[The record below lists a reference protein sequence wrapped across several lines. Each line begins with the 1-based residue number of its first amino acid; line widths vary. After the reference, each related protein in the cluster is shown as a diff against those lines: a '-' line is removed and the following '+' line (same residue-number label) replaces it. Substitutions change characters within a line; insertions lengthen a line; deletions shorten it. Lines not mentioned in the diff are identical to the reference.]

1 MFDYLKKHAIFIVLL
16 GIAFIAAG
24 AVNWQRMTVENANR
38 SVEMVY
44 DYGHVMELA
53 ASEGKTVDEA
63 LALFRKAG
71 VTSFAVYDATVEK
84 LVNNG
89 YVQIASQLSTED
101 KIRLGMASD
110 SVVMMAT
117 GKPGAN
123 ERLQE
128 ASEDLVLRLPQ
139 DAVKKVTTPDGK
151 FMLGIKTIDEKALNQ
166 MNLGISA
173 AEIKDIQNR
182 GFGVVVRPTNY
193 TAMTKA
199 KADHFLARLDA
210 NAPVCA
216 IVFVGQEAFGY
227 PDQMDYIGE
236 ELKVRAIPVAL
247 IESPTQLQFEKQ
259 LGAVDMVKNLDYY
272 GVRAYSMFRDELV
285 KLSAEEASQRHFIS
299 DTERNIRLNLFSTY
313 KRPIPGKTLL
323 ESDTSYIALTAEK
336 LQAHGYTLGKA
347 SVMPHFHESRALQ
360 LLVLLGVGALTGA
373 AFCALTGARRKIGYG
388 LALLTF
394 IGLGTLLFTHW
405 QILARQVAGLL
416 IAVTTPTVAMY
427 GVFRYWRQ
435 VDWHEMESR
444 WSLFGKAIVQLAL
457 VSLFS
462 LLGGWLL
469 SAILAATPFFMEMEI
484 FRGVK
489 AAFLLPVI
497 CVAILYVRIFPTF
510 RSHAY
515 ENWQDFPDFA
525 ARFLHLPVRVG
536 TLMLAGFIGIAGLI
550 FIGRSG
556 HEEGV
561 PVSQL
566 EISLRRFLEST
577 LAVRPRSKEFLIG
590 HPAFLLVPL
599 ALAKRWPQWLHF
611 LLVIA
616 AGIGQASIVETFAHM
631 RSPLWMSTLR
641 GVNGVLIGILVGVIV
656 ILGTYVLSALNGYR
670 SRANEEA

>member
-1 MFDYLKKHAIFIVLL
+1 MFDYLKKHAIFIALL

-24 AVNWQRMTVENANR
+24 IINWQRMAVEDASH

-44 DYGHVMELA
+44 DYGHVTELA

-63 LALFRKAG
+63 LSLFRKAG

-101 KIRLGMASD
+101 KARLGLTPEAI
-110 SVVMMAT
+110 VMTAT

-128 ASEDLVLRLPQ
+128 ASEDLILRLPQ
-139 DAVKKVTTPDGK
+139 DAVTKVTSPDGK
-151 FMLGIKTIDEKALNQ
+151 FMLAVKGIDENALNQ
-166 MNLGISA
+166 MNLGISS

-199 KADHFLARLDA
+199 KADHFLIRLDA
-210 NAPVCA
+210 NAPVRA

-227 PDQMDYIGE
+227 PDRMDYIGE
-236 ELKVRAIPVAL
+236 GLKARGIPVAL
-247 IESPTQLQFEKQ
+247 LESPTQLQFEKQ
-259 LGAVDMVKNLDYY
+259 LGAVDMVKHLDYY

-323 ESDTSYIALTAEK
+323 ESDASYIALTAEK

-388 LALLTF
+388 LALLSF
-394 IGLGTLLFTHW
+394 ITLGALLFTHW

-435 VDWHEMESR
+435 VDWQEMESR
-444 WSLFGKAIVQLAL
+444 WSLFGKAIMQLAL

-497 CVAILYVRIFPTF
+497 CVAILYLRIFPTF
-510 RSHAY
+510 STHAY

-536 TLMLAGFIGIAGLI
+536 TLILAGFIGIAGLI

>member
-24 AVNWQRMTVENANR
+24 AINWQRMVVEDANHG
-38 SVEMVY
+38 VEMVY
-44 DYGHVMELA
+44 DYGHITELA

-89 YVQIASQLSTED
+89 YVQIRSQLSTED
-101 KIRLGMASD
+101 KARLGLAPEAI
-110 SVVMMAT
+110 VMTAT
-117 GKPGAN
+117 GKQGAN

-128 ASEDLVLRLPQ
+128 ASEDLALRLPQ
-139 DAVKKVTTPDGK
+139 GTVTKVTTSDGQ
-151 FMLGIKTIDEKALNQ
+151 FMLAVKDIDEKALNQ
-166 MNLGISA
+166 MSLGISA
-173 AEIKDIQNR
+173 AEIKDIQNH

-199 KADHFLARLDA
+199 KADHFLTRLDA
-210 NAPVCA
+210 NAPVRA
-216 IVFVGQEAFGY
+216 IIFVGQEAFGY

-236 ELKVRAIPVAL
+236 ELKIRAIPVAL

-299 DTERNIRLNLFSTY
+299 DTERNIRLNLFSAY

-323 ESDTSYIALTAEK
+323 ESDAAYISLTAEK
-336 LQAHGYTLGKA
+336 LRAHDYVLGKA
-347 SVMPHFHESRALQ
+347 SVMPHFHENRALQ

-373 AFCALTGARRKIGYG
+373 AFCALTGAHRKIGYG
-388 LALLTF
+388 MALLTF

-405 QILARQVAGLL
+405 QVLARQVAALL

-427 GVFRYWRQ
+427 GVFRYWQ
-435 VDWHEMESR
+435 QIDWQEMESR
-444 WSLFGKAIVQLAL
+444 WSLFGKAMVQLAF

-462 LLGGWLL
+462 LMGGWLL
-469 SAILAATPFFMEMEI
+469 SAILAATPFFMEIEI

-489 AAFLLPVI
+489 VTFLLPVI

-510 RSHAY
+510 RNNAY
-515 ENWQDFPDFA
+515 ENWQDFPDFVS
-525 ARFLHLPVRVG
+525 RFLHLPVRVG
-536 TLMLAGFIGIAGLI
+536 TLLLVGFIGIAGLI

-616 AGIGQASIVETFAHM
+616 AGIGQASMVETFAHM

-656 ILGTYVLSALNGYR
+656 ILGTYLLSALNGYR
-670 SRANEEA
+670 SRAHEEA

>member
-1 MFDYLKKHAIFIVLL
+1 MFDYLKKYAIFIALL

-24 AVNWQRMTVENANR
+24 AINWQRMVVEDANH

-44 DYGHVMELA
+44 DYGHVTQLA

-84 LVNNG
+84 LVDTG
-89 YVQIASQLSTED
+89 YVKIVSQLSTED
-101 KIRLGMASD
+101 KARLGLTPEAI
-110 SVVMMAT
+110 VMTAT

-128 ASEDLVLRLPQ
+128 ASEDLILRLPQ
-139 DAVKKVTTPDGK
+139 GAVTKVTSPDGK
-151 FMLGIKTIDEKALNQ
+151 FMLAVKDIDENALNQ
-166 MNLGISA
+166 MNLGISS

-182 GFGVVVRPTNY
+182 GFGVVVRPKNY

-199 KADHFLARLDA
+199 KADHFLTRLDA
-210 NAPVCA
+210 NEPVRA
-216 IVFVGQEAFGY
+216 IIFVGQEAFGY

-236 ELKVRAIPVAL
+236 GLKARDIPVAL
-247 IESPTQLQFEKQ
+247 LESPTQLQFEKQ
-259 LGAVDMVKNLDYY
+259 LGAVDMVKHLDYY

-323 ESDTSYIALTAEK
+323 ESDASYIALTAEK

-347 SVMPHFHESRALQ
+347 SIMPHFHESRALQ

-416 IAVTTPTVAMY
+416 IAVTTPTVAMH
-427 GVFRYWRQ
+427 GVFRYWQQ

-497 CVAILYVRIFPTF
+497 CVAILYLRIFPTF
-510 RSHAY
+510 RTHAY

-599 ALAKRWPQWLHF
+599 ASVKRWPQWLHF

>member
-89 YVQIASQLSTED
+89 YVQIASQLSAED

-210 NAPVCA
+210 NAPVRA

-227 PDQMDYIGE
+227 PDQMNYIGE
-236 ELKVRAIPVAL
+236 ELKARAIPVAL
-247 IESPTQLQFEKQ
+247 VEAPTQLQFEKQ
-259 LGAVDMVKNLDYY
+259 LGAVDMVKHLDYY

-285 KLSAEEASQRHFIS
+285 KLSAEEASQRYFIS

-323 ESDTSYIALTAEK
+323 ESDASYIALTAKK

-388 LALLTF
+388 MALLTF
-394 IGLGTLLFTHW
+394 IGLGALLFTHW
-405 QILARQVAGLL
+405 QVLARQVAALL

-427 GVFRYWRQ
+427 GVFCYWRQ

-497 CVAILYVRIFPTF
+497 CVAILYLRIFPTF
-510 RSHAY
+510 RTHAY

-641 GVNGVLIGILVGVIV
+641 GVNGVLIGILVGIVV

>member
-128 ASEDLVLRLPQ
+128 ASEDLTLRLPQ
-139 DAVKKVTTPDGK
+139 GAVTKVTTSDGK
-151 FMLGIKTIDEKALNQ
+151 FMLGIKAIDEKALNQ
-166 MNLGISA
+166 MSLGVSA
-173 AEIKDIQNR
+173 AEIKDIQSR

-210 NAPVCA
+210 NAPVRA
-216 IVFVGQEAFGY
+216 IIFVGQEAFGY
-227 PDQMDYIGE
+227 PNQMDYIGE

-247 IESPTQLQFEKQ
+247 VESPTQLQFEKQ
-259 LGAVDMVKNLDYY
+259 LGAVDIVKNLDYY
-272 GVRAYSMFRDELV
+272 GVRAYSMYRDELV

-323 ESDTSYIALTAEK
+323 ESDAAYISLTAEK
-336 LQAHGYTLGKA
+336 LQAHGYALGKA
-347 SVMPHFHESRALQ
+347 SVMPYFHESRALQ

-388 LALLTF
+388 MALLTF
-394 IGLGTLLFTHW
+394 ISLGTLLFTHW
-405 QILARQVAGLL
+405 QVLARQVAALL

-427 GVFRYWRQ
+427 VVFRYWQ
-435 VDWHEMESR
+435 QIDWQEMESR
-444 WSLFGKAIVQLAL
+444 WSLFGKAMVQLAF

-462 LLGGWLL
+462 LMGGWLL
-469 SAILAATPFFMEMEI
+469 SAILAATPFFMEIEI

-489 AAFLLPVI
+489 MTFLLPVI
-497 CVAILYVRIFPTF
+497 CVAILYVRVFPTF
-510 RSHAY
+510 RNNAY
-515 ENWQDFPDFA
+515 ENWQDFPDFI
-525 ARFLHLPVRVG
+525 ARFLYLPVRVG
-536 TLMLAGFIGIAGLI
+536 TLLLVGFIGIAGLI

-616 AGIGQASIVETFAHM
+616 AGIGQASMVETFAHM

>member
-1 MFDYLKKHAIFIVLL
+1 
-16 GIAFIAAG
+16 
-24 AVNWQRMTVENANR
+24 
-38 SVEMVY
+38 
-44 DYGHVMELA
+44 
-53 ASEGKTVDEA
+53 
-63 LALFRKAG
+63 
-71 VTSFAVYDATVEK
+71 
-84 LVNNG
+84 
-89 YVQIASQLSTED
+89 
-101 KIRLGMASD
+101 
-110 SVVMMAT
+110 
-117 GKPGAN
+117 
-123 ERLQE
+123 
-128 ASEDLVLRLPQ
+128 
-139 DAVKKVTTPDGK
+139 
-151 FMLGIKTIDEKALNQ
+151 MLGIKAIDEKALHQ
-166 MNLGISA
+166 MSLGISA
-173 AEIKDIQNR
+173 AEIKDIQSR

-199 KADHFLARLDA
+199 KADHFLTRLDA
-210 NAPVCA
+210 NEPVRA
-216 IVFVGQEAFGY
+216 IIFVGQEAFGY
-227 PDQMDYIGE
+227 PGQMDYIGE
-236 ELKVRAIPVAL
+236 GLKARGIPVAL
-247 IESPTQLQFEKQ
+247 LESPTQLQFEKQ
-259 LGAVDMVKNLDYY
+259 LGAVDMVKHLDYY

-497 CVAILYVRIFPTF
+497 CVAIL
-510 RSHAY
+510 
-515 ENWQDFPDFA
+515 
-525 ARFLHLPVRVG
+525 
-536 TLMLAGFIGIAGLI
+536 
-550 FIGRSG
+550 
-556 HEEGV
+556 
-561 PVSQL
+561 
-566 EISLRRFLEST
+566 
-577 LAVRPRSKEFLIG
+577 
-590 HPAFLLVPL
+590 
-599 ALAKRWPQWLHF
+599 
-611 LLVIA
+611 
-616 AGIGQASIVETFAHM
+616 
-631 RSPLWMSTLR
+631 
-641 GVNGVLIGILVGVIV
+641 
-656 ILGTYVLSALNGYR
+656 
-670 SRANEEA
+670 

>member
-1 MFDYLKKHAIFIVLL
+1 MFDYLKKNAIFIVLL

-44 DYGHVMELA
+44 DYGHVTELA

-84 LVNNG
+84 LINNG
-89 YVQIASQLSTED
+89 YVQISSQLSTED
-101 KIRLGMASD
+101 KMRLGMASD
-110 SVVMMAT
+110 SVVMTAT
-117 GKPGAN
+117 EKTGAN

-128 ASEDLVLRLPQ
+128 ASEDLALRLPQ
-139 DAVKKVTTPDGK
+139 GAVTKATTSDGK
-151 FMLGIKTIDEKALNQ
+151 FMLGIKAIDEKALHQ
-166 MNLGISA
+166 MSLGISA
-173 AEIKDIQNR
+173 AEIKDIQSR

-199 KADHFLARLDA
+199 KADHFLTRLDA
-210 NAPVCA
+210 NEPVRA
-216 IVFVGQEAFGY
+216 IIFVGQEAFGY
-227 PDQMDYIGE
+227 PGQMDYIGE
-236 ELKVRAIPVAL
+236 GLKARGIPVAL
-247 IESPTQLQFEKQ
+247 LESPTQLQFEKQ
-259 LGAVDMVKNLDYY
+259 LGAVDMVKHLDYY

-313 KRPIPGKTLL
+313 KQPIPGKTLL

>member
-1 MFDYLKKHAIFIVLL
+1 MFDYLKKHAIFIALL

-24 AVNWQRMTVENANR
+24 IINWQRMAVEDASH

-44 DYGHVMELA
+44 DYGHVTELA

-101 KIRLGMASD
+101 KARLGLTPEAI
-110 SVVMMAT
+110 VMTAT

-128 ASEDLVLRLPQ
+128 ASEDLILRLPQ
-139 DAVKKVTTPDGK
+139 GAVTKVTSPDGK
-151 FMLGIKTIDEKALNQ
+151 FMLAVKGIDENALNQ
-166 MNLGISA
+166 MNLGISS

-199 KADHFLARLDA
+199 KADHFLTRLDA
-210 NAPVCA
+210 NAPVRA

-227 PDQMDYIGE
+227 PNRMDYIGE
-236 ELKVRAIPVAL
+236 GLKARGIPVAL
-247 IESPTQLQFEKQ
+247 LESPTQLQFEKQ
-259 LGAVDMVKNLDYY
+259 LGAVDMVKHLDYY

-285 KLSAEEASQRHFIS
+285 KLGAEEASQRHFIS

-323 ESDTSYIALTAEK
+323 ESDASYIALTAEK
-336 LQAHGYTLGKA
+336 LQMHGYTLGKA

-360 LLVLLGVGALTGA
+360 LLVLLGVATLTGA
-373 AFCALTGARRKIGYG
+373 AFCALTGARQKIGYG

-394 IGLGTLLFTHW
+394 IGLGALLFTHW

-444 WSLFGKAIVQLAL
+444 WSLFGKAIGQLAL

-489 AAFLLPVI
+489 VAFLLPVI
-497 CVAILYVRIFPTF
+497 CVAVLYLRIFPTF

-536 TLMLAGFIGIAGLI
+536 TLLLAGFIGIAGLI

-641 GVNGVLIGILVGVIV
+641 GVNGILIGILVGVIV

-670 SRANEEA
+670 SRANEET

>member
-89 YVQIASQLSTED
+89 YVQIASQLSAED

-210 NAPVCA
+210 NAPVRA

-227 PDQMDYIGE
+227 PDQMNYIGE
-236 ELKVRAIPVAL
+236 ELKARAIPVAL
-247 IESPTQLQFEKQ
+247 VEAPTQLQFEKQ
-259 LGAVDMVKNLDYY
+259 LGAVDMVKHLDYY

-285 KLSAEEASQRHFIS
+285 KLSAEEASQRYFIS

-323 ESDTSYIALTAEK
+323 ESDASYIALTAKK

-388 LALLTF
+388 MALLTF
-394 IGLGTLLFTHW
+394 IGLGALLFTHW
-405 QILARQVAGLL
+405 QVLARQVAALL

-427 GVFRYWRQ
+427 GVFCYWRQ

-497 CVAILYVRIFPTF
+497 CVAILYLRIFPTF
-510 RSHAY
+510 RTHAY

-525 ARFLHLPVRVG
+525 ARFLHLSVRVG
-536 TLMLAGFIGIAGLI
+536 TLILAGFIGIAGLI

-641 GVNGVLIGILVGVIV
+641 GVNGVLIGILVGIVV